1 MRTRQPV
8 QDWGA
13 QPLRS
18 LLFAPASEHRKL
30 AKLGSFG
37 SDAIVLDLEDA
48 VPESEKTAARDAA
61 KSALPGYVKTAV
73 AMIRVNGEH
82 SGRLNDDVS
91 AVICADLDAIV
102 VPKVETAETL
112 YDLDAQL
119 AQLEQS
125 RGITPGSVRVVAL
138 IETPKGVVHSESIAL
153 AAPPRVLTLIFGLGD
168 FSAEIGVD
176 PTVGGEE
183 LLYARSRVVVA
194 ARAAGMRAPLDG
206 PFLLNLDDFEG
217 LLTDTRRS
225 RQLGFQGRVVV
236 HPSHVEHVQGA
247 YSELKEEELDRIR
260 RVVDAF
266 EAAERSGSA
275 AIRVDQ
281 RFIDYPPYRRAKDKL
296 RLYEASIAQ
305 ELT

>member
-1 MRTRQPV
+1 
-8 QDWGA
+8 
-13 QPLRS
+13 
-18 LLFAPASEHRKL
+18 
-30 AKLGSFG
+30 LGSFG

-48 VPESEKTAARDAA
+48 VPESEKTAARVAA
-61 KSALPGYVKTAV
+61 TSALPGYVQTAV
-73 AMIRVNGEH
+73 AMVRVNGEQ
-82 SGRLNDDVS
+82 SGRLADDVS
-91 AVICADLDAIV
+91 AVVCADLDGIV
-102 VPKVETAETL
+102 VPKVEKAETL
-112 YDLDAQL
+112 LDLDTQL
-119 AQLEQS
+119 AQLERS
-125 RGITPGSVRVVAL
+125 CGITSGSVRVVAL
-138 IETPKGVVHSESIAL
+138 IETPKGVVHCESIAL

-176 PTVGGEE
+176 PTAGGEE

-194 ARAAGMRAPLDG
+194 ARAADMRAPLDG
-206 PFLLNLDDFEG
+206 PFLLDLDDVEG

-247 YSELKEEELDRIR
+247 YSELHEEELDRMR
-260 RVVDAF
+260 RIVDAF
-266 EAAERSGSA
+266 ETAERSGSA

-305 ELT
+305 EPI